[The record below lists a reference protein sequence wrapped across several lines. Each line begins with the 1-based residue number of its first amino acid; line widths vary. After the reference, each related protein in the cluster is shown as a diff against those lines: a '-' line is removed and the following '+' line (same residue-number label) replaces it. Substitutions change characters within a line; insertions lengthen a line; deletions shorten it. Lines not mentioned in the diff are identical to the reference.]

1 MFETRTTSFL
11 GPGKV
16 PAGYLIRP
24 LVGLLFVLNWSVTT
38 LAADPVEIGVGYLR
52 RATVKPT
59 LSLVEQP
66 AADDGIAGARL
77 AIDDNNTTGKF
88 LNQHFTL
95 HEMRLKESDDPV
107 KAVTALAD
115 QNIALVVTDL
125 PAEALIKAADAVRDR
140 GVVLFNAGATDDRLR
155 EEDCRANVIHVAPTR
170 SMLAD
175 GLAQYLVWKQWK
187 RWLMV
192 VGSHDED
199 KLFADA
205 LRRSAARFGAKIVQ
219 ERVFEDTG
227 GARRTDSGVTLI
239 QRQMPVFTQQ
249 APAYDILVAADE
261 SEVFASYLPY
271 RTWDPRPVAGSAG
284 LVPKSWDAAHDQW
297 GAVQMQ
303 NRFLKLNSRHMTAL
317 DMQAWTAV
325 RMIGEAASRVN
336 SPDRKTVFDFLRG
349 PDFSVAAFKGQRL
362 TLRPW
367 NLQLRQPILLADGRM
382 VVSVSPQEGFLHQV
396 SELDTLGVDQPETR
410 CKLH

>member
-1 MFETRTTSFL
+1 M
-11 GPGKV
+11 
-16 PAGYLIRP
+16 IRW
-24 LVGLLFVLNWSVTT
+24 LVGAIGLSLMATHA
-38 LAADPVEIGVGYLR
+38 LAADPVEIGIGYLG
-52 RATVKPT
+52 RAAVKSK

-66 AADDGIAGARL
+66 SENDGVAGARL
-77 AIDDNNTTGKF
+77 AIEDNNTTGKF
-88 LNQHFTL
+88 LNQRFSL
-95 HEMRLKESDDPV
+95 EELRLKEGDDV
-107 KAVTALAD
+107 AKAAMALAAR
-115 QNIALVVTDL
+115 NGIIVTDL
-125 PAEALIKAADAVRDR
+125 PADALLLAADALRDR
-140 GVVLFNAGATDDRLR
+140 GTVLLNAGSTDDRLR

-175 GLAQYLVWKQWK
+175 ALAQYLVWKQWK
-187 RWLMV
+187 RWMLV
-192 VGSHDED
+192 VGSHDQD
-199 KLFADA
+199 KLFAAA
-205 LRRSAARFGAKIVQ
+205 LRRAATRFGAKIVQ
-219 ERVFEDTG
+219 ERTFEDTG

-249 APAYDILVAADE
+249 APAYDVLIAADE

-284 LVPKSWDAAHDQW
+284 LVPTSWDAAHDQW

-303 NRFLKLNSRHMTAL
+303 NRFVKLNSRRMTAL

-325 RMIGEAASRVN
+325 RMIGEAAARTN
-336 SPDRKTVFDFLRG
+336 SGDPKRIFDFLRG
-349 PDFSVAAFKGQRL
+349 PEFSIAAFKGQRL
-362 TLRPW
+362 TLRDW

-396 SELDTLGVDQPETR
+396 SELDTLGVDRPETK